1 MENEMLTKQNH
12 DDVKWELLNFGTSPL
27 WRYYDESTVE
37 KVIAILDADTTLPIL
52 QDFEFDQ
59 YGE

>member
-1 MENEMLTKQNH
+1 MLTKQNH
-12 DDVKWELLNFGTSPL
+12 ENVKWELLNFGTGPL

-52 QDFEFDQ
+52 RDFESDR

>member
-37 KVIAILDADTTLPIL
+37 KVIAILDAETTLPIL
-52 QDFEFDQ
+52 QDFEEDH

>member
-1 MENEMLTKQNH
+1 MLTKQNH
-12 DDVKWELLNFGTSPL
+12 ENVKWELLNFGTSPL
-27 WRYYDESTVE
+27 WRYYDDSTVE

-52 QDFEFDQ
+52 RDFESDR